1 MHSSRKSGQFGKA
14 MSEALVTVGERFG
27 LYRKIAEIGP
37 ATPAEIAHEAG
48 VPEKQVAPWL
58 RSQAEADYLR
68 LREAVQQVQQ
78 LLRVAPGGL
87 RTENRKRKDTQMQT
101 KTIAALIVLGTMF
114 GAAFLFMKVIIDEI
128 AVTELVAGRLALGAV
143 TVLILA
149 AVLRRSLNL
158 APKAVGAAAVLVVL
172 DSIIPYTLVATGEDS
187 IDSGTASVL
196 ISLMPVFT
204 VLLASIALP
213 SERPSLRGIAG
224 LGLGVTGV
232 AVLAGDDLLDVTS
245 GSTLGMLAVVGA
257 ALSYAVAAVY
267 AKVLLKHED
276 AVGLT
281 AVKLSIGA
289 VIAMGITL
297 VLHGAPDYGSMSTE
311 GAASLVALGVIS
323 TGLVFAGYFWLIG
336 AAGSVTASLVTYV
349 VPVAG
354 LLLGWIVLG
363 EEIGANTI
371 AGAALIAAGCAG
383 VMYHP
388 KAKEAQVPEP
398 AVAVLRGR
406 EEFA

>member
-1 MHSSRKSGQFGKA
+1 
-14 MSEALVTVGERFG
+14 
-27 LYRKIAEIGP
+27 
-37 ATPAEIAHEAG
+37 
-48 VPEKQVAPWL
+48 
-58 RSQAEADYLR
+58 
-68 LREAVQQVQQ
+68 
-78 LLRVAPGGL
+78 
-87 RTENRKRKDTQMQT
+87 MQT

-143 TVLILA
+143 TVLVLA

-158 APKAVGAAAVLVVL
+158 APKALGAAAVLVVL
-172 DSIIPYTLVATGEDS
+172 DSIIPYTLVATAEDS

-204 VLLASIALP
+204 VLLASVALP
-213 SERPSLRGIAG
+213 SERPSLRGVAG
-224 LGLGVTGV
+224 LALGIGGV
-232 AVLAGDDLLDVTS
+232 AILAGDDLLDVRS
-245 GSTLGMLAVVGA
+245 SSTLGMLAVVGA
-257 ALSYAVAAVY
+257 AISYAFAAVF
-267 AKVLLKHED
+267 AKMLLKHED